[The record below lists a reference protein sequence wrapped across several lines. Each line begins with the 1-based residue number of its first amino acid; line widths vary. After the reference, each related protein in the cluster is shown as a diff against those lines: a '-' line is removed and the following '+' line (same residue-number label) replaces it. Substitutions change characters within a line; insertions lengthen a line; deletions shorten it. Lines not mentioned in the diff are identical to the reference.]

1 MTGRNRVKSGDSE
14 AEGDRRKTRPA
25 PAKAVPTITPDRA
38 TDKVIDAITHGI
50 HTGAFAPGQHLLE
63 PELTRRLGVSRGS
76 LREGLK
82 HLAAAG
88 TVTLNRFRGAYITE
102 LDRKSV
108 LDLLETFEPLA
119 KLAARLAAQR
129 CDTSEKQAMIAKALA
144 DIDAASKNYN
154 RADYISV
161 RRRFYDIMLEIG
173 ENRELA
179 RAMPLIRLDLA
190 RVQVEA
196 IQSEQ
201 QRQKHSIAYAKIT
214 KAILNRDPGA
224 AERAVARHFEGAIK
238 LTLELPSRAFA
249 SETLS
254 STPDE

>member
-1 MTGRNRVKSGDSE
+1 MTRGSSE
-14 AEGDRRKTRPA
+14 AEDGKKKASPA
-25 PAKAVPTITPDRA
+25 PKKASQTILPDRA
-38 TDKVIDAITHGI
+38 IDKVIDTIVHGI
-50 HTGAFAPGQHLLE
+50 HTGVFAPGQHLVE
-63 PELTRRLGVSRGS
+63 PDLTRRLGVSRGS

-102 LDRKSV
+102 LDRKSL

-129 CDTSEKQAMIAKALA
+129 CDTPEKQAKIAKALA

-161 RRRFYDIMLEIG
+161 RRRFYDVMLDIG

-201 QRQKHSIAYAKIT
+201 QRQKHSLAYAKIT

-249 SETLS
+249 SETLNA
-254 STPDE
+254 TPEE

>member
-1 MTGRNRVKSGDSE
+1 MTATKSGSAREPRKARPDSDRKAE
-14 AEGDRRKTRPA
+14 AN
-25 PAKAVPTITPDRA
+25 TPDRA
-38 TDKVIDAITHGI
+38 TDKVIDAIINGI
-50 HTGAFAPGQHLLE
+50 HSGLFVPGQHLLE
-63 PELTRRLGVSRGS
+63 PDLTRRLGVSRGS

-88 TVTLNRFRGAYITE
+88 MVTLNRFRGAYITE

-119 KLAARLAAQR
+119 RLAARLAAQR
-129 CDTSEKQAMIAKALA
+129 CDSDEKRAAIAGALEA
-144 DIDAASKNYN
+144 IEAGARNYN
-154 RADYISV
+154 RADYIAV
-161 RRRFYDIMLEIG
+161 RRRFYDVMLEIG
-173 ENRELA
+173 ENKELA

-201 QRQKHSIAYAKIT
+201 QRHKHSMAYAKIA
-214 KAILNRDPGA
+214 KAIINRDPGA
-224 AERAVARHFEGAIK
+224 AERAVGRHFEGARR

-249 SETLS
+249 SETA
-254 STPDE
+254 PAAIEE